1 MDYSSK
7 TLVELKKLSKDRSLS
22 VNGKKIDLIHK
33 LQENDIQ
40 IEEKAKRFKV
50 FIKTLV
56 GSYYTIYI
64 DQSATILELKYKL
77 RKKTGCVENKQILY
91 FLCNDGP
98 SLDDIIYPDGTIGKR
113 TNDTDT
119 LLSLG
124 VHNEM
129 FFYLQQKFI

>member
-7 TLVELKKLSKDRSLS
+7 TVVELKKLLKDRNLS
-22 VNGKKIDLIHK
+22 ANGKKIDLIHT

-40 IEEKAKRFKV
+40 IEEKEKRFKV
-50 FIKTLV
+50 YIKRLV

-64 DQSATILELKYKL
+64 DQSATILDLKYKI
-77 RKKTGCVENKQILY
+77 REKTGCVENKQILY
-91 FLCNDGP
+91 LLCNDVP
-98 SLDDIIYPDGTIGKR
+98 SIGDITYQDGTIGKR
-113 TNDTDT
+113 INDTDT

-129 FFYLQQKFI
+129 FFYLQRKF